1 MKKILSFAFL
11 LVALFSF
18 NVYSQ
23 SNLTWVVK
31 DKIED
36 NTFKTKQEFHLSVIG
51 LTNSNEA
58 SEYCNKI
65 RSNKDVES
73 CDNLG
78 QDANGSYSINFKM
91 VKPQEPNY
99 YINWA
104 QRLGV
109 TFIEAKGQKKT
120 TVEWLKGERK

>member
-1 MKKILSFAFL
+1 MKKILSIAFL
-11 LVALFSF
+11 LLALFSF

-36 NTFKTKQEFHLSVIG
+36 NTFKTKQEFHISVIG
-51 LTNSNEA
+51 LTSPNEA
-58 SEYCNKI
+58 AEYCDKI

-78 QDANGSYSINFKM
+78 QDVNSAYSIKFKM
-91 VKPQEPNY
+91 VKPYESNY

-109 TFIEAKGQKKT
+109 SFIEAKGQKKT
-120 TVEWLKGERK
+120 PAEWLKGERK